1 MTAQLVR
8 GINSPKPP
16 VTERINMDD
25 KIKRTRSVQ
34 VRLTEEEFD
43 YLNYK
48 FEISGLKSK
57 SEFMRMMFFE
67 GLVVKFSD
75 DDMQFLMRQISGM
88 TTNINQIAT
97 RVTSTEKI
105 YAEDIEEIRQK
116 QEEIWQQLRY
126 LESQLQLVR
135 Q

>member
-1 MTAQLVR
+1 M
-8 GINSPKPP
+8 K
-16 VTERINMDD
+16 E

-43 YLNYK
+43 YLNHK
-48 FEISGLKSK
+48 FELSGLKSK

-75 DDMQFLMRQISGM
+75 DDMQFLMRQISGV
-88 TTNINQIAT
+88 TNNVNQIAT
-97 RVTSTEKI
+97 QVNSTDKI
-105 YAEDIEEIRQK
+105 YANDIEEIRQK

-126 LESQLQLVR
+126 LESQLQLVK

>member
-1 MTAQLVR
+1 M
-8 GINSPKPP
+8 K
-16 VTERINMDD
+16 E

-43 YLNYK
+43 YLNHK
-48 FEISGLKSK
+48 FELSGLKSK

-75 DDMQFLMRQISGM
+75 DDMQFLMRQISGV
-88 TTNINQIAT
+88 TNNVNQIAT
-97 RVTSTEKI
+97 RVNSTDKI
-105 YAEDIEEIRQK
+105 YANDIEEIRQK

-126 LESQLQLVR
+126 LESQLQLVK

>member
-1 MTAQLVR
+1 M
-8 GINSPKPP
+8 K
-16 VTERINMDD
+16 E

-34 VRLTEEEFD
+34 VRLTEEEID
-43 YLNYK
+43 YLNHK
-48 FEISGLKSK
+48 FELSGLKSK

-75 DDMQFLMRQISGM
+75 DDMQFLMRQISGV
-88 TTNINQIAT
+88 TNNVNQIAT
-97 RVTSTEKI
+97 RVNSTDKI
-105 YAEDIEEIRQK
+105 YANDIEEIRQK

-126 LESQLQLVR
+126 LESQLQLVK

>member
-1 MTAQLVR
+1 M
-8 GINSPKPP
+8 K
-16 VTERINMDD
+16 E

-43 YLNYK
+43 YLNHK
-48 FEISGLKSK
+48 FELSGLKSK

-75 DDMQFLMRQISGM
+75 DDMQFLMRQISGV
-88 TTNINQIAT
+88 TNNVNQIAT
-97 RVTSTEKI
+97 RVNSTDKI
-105 YAEDIEEIRQK
+105 HANDIEEIRQK

-126 LESQLQLVR
+126 LESQLQLVK